1 MDWKWSL
8 MFLIL
13 SSCYHTTRSQVDHK
27 LVKKYFIDIYNRALI
42 KAMKEQDSLIDRSS
56 NFAPFFQENKDHVN
70 VKSSNFAPYVDNYE
84 VFHEKGQK
92 LTKGVK
98 KKPSPGSFH
107 SPEAHSGWR
116 GPPPHPHHKH
126 KHHTHHH
133 KHTNEHKHAH
143 QHTHEQSHEHK
154 HKAKHKHVHKHEHH
168 HEHNHHHKHKDDH
181 DHGHD
186 HKHAHKHVHSHKV
199 GADFH
204 RFKLIL
210 LF

>member
-1 MDWKWSL
+1 

-13 SSCYHTTRSQVDHK
+13 SSCYRTTQSQVDHK

-84 VFHEKGQK
+84 VFHEKGEN
-92 LTKGVK
+92 LVKGVK
-98 KKPSPGSFH
+98 KKPSPGTFQLAD
-107 SPEAHSGWR
+107 AHSGWR

-143 QHTHEQSHEHK
+143 EHTHEQSHEHK

-199 GADFH
+199 GGD
-204 RFKLIL
+204 
-210 LF
+210 